1 MSTLERL
8 EVCITTRKD
17 LRSFMSL
24 SKSVQLMLLQHV
36 FDSGTFAQHSTE
48 PVTLKPFR
56 EILLDPV
63 RFYVG
68 HLSLQ
73 MLGFYGQRKPF

>member
-1 MSTLERL
+1 MFLTLERL
-8 EVCITTRKD
+8 RT
-17 LRSFMSL
+17 L
-24 SKSVQLMLLQHV
+24 
-36 FDSGTFAQHSTE
+36 QHSTE